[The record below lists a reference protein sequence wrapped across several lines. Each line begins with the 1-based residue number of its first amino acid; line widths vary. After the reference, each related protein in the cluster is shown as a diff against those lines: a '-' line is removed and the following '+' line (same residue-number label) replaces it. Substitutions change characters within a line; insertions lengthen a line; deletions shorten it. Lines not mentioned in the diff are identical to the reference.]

1 MIQIAVSDVEAQAIC
16 ESATPVV
23 VVDPQGKPLGQI
35 TPVDPQ
41 IAAQPG
47 IPAERLAEIK
57 RRMANDDG
65 SRYTLSEIMERVRAL
80 APE

>member
-1 MIQIAVSDVEAQAIC
+1 MIQITVSDVQARVIT
-16 ESATPVV
+16 ESSPPFV

-41 IAAQPG
+41 TAAGPG
-47 IPAERLAEIK
+47 ISAEEWAEIK

-65 SRYTLSEIMERVRAL
+65 TRYTLAEIMERVRAL